1 MSRFQTIKIFLLR
14 DIHNWSE
21 EIFIIKK
28 IKNTM
33 PWEYVISDLNGEETV
48 GSFYEKELILELKK

>member
-1 MSRFQTIKIFLLR
+1 MSRFQTTKMFLLR

-28 IKNTM
+28 IKNTLS
-33 PWEYVISDLNGEETV
+33 WEYVISDLNGEEAV
-48 GSFYEKELILELKK
+48 GSFYEKKLNLELKK

>member
-1 MSRFQTIKIFLLR
+1 MSRFQTTKIFLLR